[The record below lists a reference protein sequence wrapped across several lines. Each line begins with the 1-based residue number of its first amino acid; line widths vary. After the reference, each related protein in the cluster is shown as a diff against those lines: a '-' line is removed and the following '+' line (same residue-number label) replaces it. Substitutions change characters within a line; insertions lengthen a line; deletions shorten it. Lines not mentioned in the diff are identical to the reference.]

1 MRRWRPSVFGNG
13 YEGFS
18 MSVSINQA
26 FIKQYEADVHIAY
39 QRMGAKLR
47 NTVRVKTSATGATTV
62 FQKTGT
68 GIAAT
73 KTRHGMVPV
82 MNVEHTQVECTLEDF
97 YAGDWV
103 DKMDEIKTNVD
114 ERKVLVNAG
123 AYALGRKT
131 DEMIVTAAAKATTT
145 VGDYSTGLTK
155 NLLLS
160 AFETLN
166 DADVP
171 DDGQRFGI
179 VGPHQWNEL
188 LNLDEFAS
196 SDFASDAFPWLK
208 GTESRK
214 WLGIVWL
221 MHTGLPLDAAQR
233 DCFLWHKTAIGHAI
247 GAEVTS
253 DITWHGDRAAWFV
266 NNMMSQGATL
276 IDSSGVVKI
285 KVNDD
290 AAIG

>member
-1 MRRWRPSVFGNG
+1 MSN
-13 YEGFS
+13 
-18 MSVSINQA
+18 SVSQA

-47 NTVRVKTSATGATTV
+47 NTVRVKTSTTGATTV
-62 FQKTGT
+62 FQKAGT
-68 GIAAT
+68 GVAAT

-82 MNVEHTQVECTLEDF
+82 MNVEHSQVECTLEDY

-114 ERKVLVNAG
+114 ERKILIDAG

-131 DEMIVTAAAKATTT
+131 DEMIVAAAGNASVA
-145 VGDYSTGLTK
+145 VGDYSSGLSK
-155 NLLLS
+155 GVLLS

-166 DADVP
+166 GAEVP

-188 LNLDEFAS
+188 LNIDEFAS

-214 WLGIVWL
+214 WLGITWL
-221 MHTGLPLDAAQR
+221 MHTGLPLAEGKR

-253 DITWHGDRAAWFV
+253 DITWHGDRAAFFV
-266 NNMMSQGATL
+266 NNMMSQGAVL
-276 IDSSGVVKI
+276 IDGTGIVKI
-285 KVNDD
+285 KVNDT
-290 AAIG
+290 AEIA

>member
-1 MRRWRPSVFGNG
+1 
-13 YEGFS
+13 
-18 MSVSINQA
+18 MSVSINRA

-47 NTVRVKTSATGATTV
+47 NTVRVKTSTTGAATV
-62 FQKTGT
+62 FQKAGT

-82 MNVEHTQVECTLEDF
+82 MNLEHSQVECMLEDY

-114 ERKVLVNAG
+114 ERKVLVDAG

-131 DEMIVTAAAKATTT
+131 DEMIVVAAAATTA
-145 VGDYSTGLTK
+145 VGDYSSGLTK

-166 DADVP
+166 AADVP

-188 LNLDEFAS
+188 LNIDEFAS

-221 MHTGLPLDAAQR
+221 MHTDLPTASANR

-276 IDSSGVVKI
+276 IDPTGLVKI
-285 KVNDD
+285 KVND
-290 AAIG
+290 AATIG

>member
-1 MRRWRPSVFGNG
+1 
-13 YEGFS
+13 

-47 NTVRVKTSATGATTV
+47 NAVRSKTSTTGAATV
-62 FQKTGT
+62 FQKAGT

-73 KTRHGMVPV
+73 KSRHGMVPV
-82 MNVEHTQVECTLEDF
+82 MNVEHTQVECALEDY
-97 YAGDWV
+97 YAGDWL
-103 DKMDEIKTNVD
+103 DKLDEIKTNVD
-114 ERKVLVNAG
+114 ERKTLVDAG

-131 DEMIVTAAAKATTT
+131 DEMILAAAMGAGKT
-145 VGDYSTGLTK
+145 VGDYSGGLSK
-155 NLLLS
+155 GLLLA

-166 DADVP
+166 AADVP
-171 DDGQRFGI
+171 DDGQRFGV

-188 LNLDEFAS
+188 LAIDEFAS

-214 WLGIVWL
+214 WLGITWL
-221 MHTGLPLDAAQR
+221 MHSGLPLSGAQR

-247 GAEVTS
+247 GAEVQS

-266 NNMMSQGATL
+266 NNMMSQGACL
-276 IDSSGVVKI
+276 IDGNGVVRI
-285 KVNDD
+285 QVSDT
-290 AAIG
+290 AQIL

>member
-1 MRRWRPSVFGNG
+1 
-13 YEGFS
+13 

-47 NTVRVKTSATGATTV
+47 NTVRSKTSTTGAATV
-62 FQKTGT
+62 FQKAGT

-73 KTRHGMVPV
+73 KSRHGMVPV
-82 MNVEHTQVECTLEDF
+82 MNLEHTQVECALEDY
-97 YAGDWV
+97 YAGDWL
-103 DKMDEIKTNVD
+103 DKLDEIKTNVD
-114 ERKVLVNAG
+114 ERKTLVDAG

-131 DEMIVTAAAKATTT
+131 DEMILAAAMGAGKT
-145 VGDYSTGLTK
+145 VGDYSGGLSK
-155 NLLLS
+155 GLLLA

-166 DADVP
+166 AADVP
-171 DDGQRFGI
+171 DDGQRFGV

-188 LNLDEFAS
+188 LAIDEFAS

-214 WLGIVWL
+214 WLGITWL
-221 MHTGLPLDAAQR
+221 MHSGLPLSGAQR

-247 GAEVTS
+247 GAEVQS

-266 NNMMSQGATL
+266 NNMMSQGACL
-276 IDSSGVVKI
+276 IDGNGVVRI
-285 KVNDD
+285 KVSDT
-290 AAIG
+290 AQIL